1 MAFLLY
7 KLGYAM
13 KPIHIDSTYGV
24 VVHRDFSPLYA
35 DEKYAQMFGF
45 ESTDDVMNLNSLFDI
60 IDPKFHC
67 AAQQAYNDVMSGREQ
82 PKVRSYVNQNVHG
95 QIFSVL
101 TVDHVIEWEG
111 ESALQITVIDMSM
124 IDNANQQILEQEQK
138 YKDLIWNSLQGILVH
153 RNFKPLMINPSF
165 VEIIRAKSVAEVM
178 ALDSFMCVIPE
189 YNRKNAQNLYNQLIS
204 GHIKATNAVVE
215 NITFDGE
222 SRYFQLFES
231 VINWDGEPAVQSS
244 FIDVTEKHNLERQIK
259 YQASHDDLTGLL
271 NRRAIS
277 EKITHTTSTNSCPY
291 ETCLLIDIDNFKLI
305 NDQFGH
311 YAGDEVIKHFSL
323 LCKNIVGDS
332 GLVGRWGGEEF
343 IVFLPQKD
351 REQAYTIAKHILHA
365 CEQEHYEFSGKEHT
379 VTVSIGISSCSA
391 TNCNTETL
399 IQDADNNM
407 YQAKQKGKN
416 QIVLPENTL

>member
-1 MAFLLY
+1 MN
-7 KLGYAM
+7 
-13 KPIHIDSTYGV
+13 PIHIDSTYGV
-24 VVHRDFSPLYA
+24 VIHRNFLPLYV

-45 ESTDDVMNLNSLFDI
+45 GSIDEVMNLNSLFDI

-67 AAQQAYNDVMSGREQ
+67 AAQQAYNDVMSAKEQ
-82 PKVRSYVNQNVHG
+82 PKVRSYVNQNAHG
-95 QIFSVL
+95 RIFSVI
-101 TVDHVIEWEG
+101 TVDHVVEWEG

-124 IDNANQQILEQEQK
+124 IDHANQQILEQEQK

-165 VEIIRAKSVAEVM
+165 VDIIRAKSVAEVM
-178 ALDSFMCVIPE
+178 ALDNFMRIIPE
-189 YNRKNAQNLYNQLIS
+189 YNHDDAKNRYQDLIS
-204 GHIKATNAVVE
+204 GKVKSTNSIVE
-215 NITFDGE
+215 NIAFDGE
-222 SRYFQLFES
+222 IRYFHLFES

-244 FIDVTEKHNLERQIK
+244 MIDVTEKHNLEKQIK

-277 EKITHTTSTNSCPY
+277 EKINDETSAKSCFS

-311 YAGDEVIKHFSL
+311 HAGDEVIRRFSQ
-323 LCKNIVGDS
+323 LCKNIVNDS

-343 IVFLPQKD
+343 IVFLPQTNKK
-351 REQAYTIAKHILHA
+351 QAYKIAELILHA
-365 CEQEHYEFSGKEHT
+365 CEQEYYEFSGKKHT
-379 VTVSIGISSCSA
+379 VTVSIGISICL
-391 TNCNTETL
+391 TNNCNIETL

-407 YQAKQKGKN
+407 YRAKQQGKN
-416 QIVLPENTL
+416 QIVLPS

>member
-1 MAFLLY
+1 
-7 KLGYAM
+7 M

-24 VVHRDFSPLYA
+24 VIHRNFSPLYA

-45 ESTDDVMNLNSLFDI
+45 ESIDDVMNLNSLFDI

-67 AAQQAYNDVMSGREQ
+67 AAQQAYNDVMSGKEL
-82 PKVRSYVNQNVHG
+82 PKVRSYANQNVHG
-95 QIFSVL
+95 EIFSVL

-111 ESALQITVIDMSM
+111 QPALQITVIDMSM
-124 IDNANQQILEQEQK
+124 IDQANEQILEQEQK
-138 YKDLIWNSLQGILVH
+138 YKDLIWHSLQGILVH
-153 RNFKPLMINPSF
+153 RDFRPLMINPSF

-178 ALDSFMCVIPE
+178 ALDNFMRIIPE
-189 YNRKNAQNLYNQLIS
+189 RNHDYAKNRYQELIS
-204 GHIKATNAVVE
+204 GKVKSTNSIVE
-215 NITFDGE
+215 NIAFDGE
-222 SRYFQLFES
+222 IRYFHLFES

-244 FIDVTEKHNLERQIK
+244 MIDVTEKYNLERQIK

-277 EKITHTTSTNSCPY
+277 EKITQKTLGISCPSK
-291 ETCLLIDIDNFKLI
+291 TCLLIDIDNFKLI

-311 YAGDEVIKHFSL
+311 YAGDEVIKRFSQQ
-323 LCKNIVGDS
+323 CKAIVGDS

-351 REQAYTIAKHILHA
+351 KEQAYTLAKRILQG
-365 CEQEHYEFSGKEHT
+365 CKQEHYEFSGNKHT
-379 VTVSIGISSCSA
+379 VTVSIGISTCSSKHCHIEA
-391 TNCNTETL
+391 L

-407 YQAKQKGKN
+407 YQAKQQGKN
-416 QIVLPENTL
+416 QIVMPE